1 MKNRRLNFKLF
12 FLNIFSLFSTPS
24 WSKTITLYLDPAS
37 LPALNQLMDFTQ
49 NNEDKTHPR
58 IFGLSRF
65 KIPDNIITQYQN
77 IHFVELKDN
86 RPTEALFTILDQYPD
101 NIELDIH
108 LNIAHSV
115 QLIRPI
121 LAYRFKHLDRVSIQ
135 RLNLYDDGSMEYV
148 DLEKEENK
156 DISAEIKQAEKQ
168 LSHYLLTGKI
178 KFDNPTIARYV
189 WQSAFPVKY
198 HFLNTDYF
206 EKTEFLQPLKEYLAE
221 NYQKMDWTAY
231 QQLTPEQQAFYLTL
245 VGFNDEVKQSL
256 EVQQAKFIFTG
267 TTTWE
272 GNTDV
277 REYYAQQQLNLLN
290 LFTQAEGDLFIGD
303 HYKIYFKGHPRGSEI
318 NDYILNNAKNITNIP
333 ANISF
338 EVLMMTGLLP
348 DKVGGVASSLYFSL
362 PKEKISHIIFTSNKQ
377 VKSEEDAL
385 NNPYVKVMRR
395 LGIIDESQ
403 VIFWDSLKQL

>member
-1 MKNRRLNFKLF
+1 MKNHRLNLNLCLF
-12 FLNIFSLFSTPS
+12 IIFSLFTTLS

-37 LPALNQLMDFTQ
+37 LPALNQLMDFTKSSD
-49 NNEDKTHPR
+49 DKTHPR

-65 KIPDNIITQYQN
+65 KIPDSITTQYKN

-86 RPTEALFTILDQYPD
+86 RPTEALFTILDQYTE
-101 NIELDIH
+101 NIELDLH

-115 QLIRPI
+115 QLMRPI
-121 LAYRFKHLDRVSIQ
+121 LAYRFKHPDRISIQ

-156 DISAEIKQAEKQ
+156 DLLAEIKQAEKQ
-168 LSHYLLTGKI
+168 LSNYLLTGKI
-178 KFDNPTIARYV
+178 KFDNPTMARYV

-198 HFLNTDYF
+198 YFLSTAYF
-206 EKTEFLQPLKEYLAE
+206 EKAPFLQPLKNYLAG
-221 NYQKMDWTAY
+221 NYQKIDWSAY
-231 QQLTPEQQAFYLTL
+231 QQLTPEKQAFYLNL
-245 VGFNDEVKQSL
+245 VGFSDEIKQL
-256 EVQQAKFIFTG
+256 LDVPQAKFIFTG

-272 GNTDV
+272 GNTNV
-277 REYYAQQQLNLLN
+277 REYYAQQQLNLLRH
-290 LFTQAEGDLFIGD
+290 FTQPEGDLFIGD
-303 HYKIYFKGHPRGSEI
+303 HYKIYFKGHPKGGEI
-318 NDYILNNAKNITNIP
+318 NDYILNNAPNITNIP

-362 PKEKISHIIFTSNKQ
+362 PKDKISHIIFTSDKQ
-377 VKSEEDAL
+377 IKNREDAL
-385 NNPYVKVMRR
+385 NHPYVKVMRR

-403 VIFWDSLKQL
+403 IIFWDSLKQL